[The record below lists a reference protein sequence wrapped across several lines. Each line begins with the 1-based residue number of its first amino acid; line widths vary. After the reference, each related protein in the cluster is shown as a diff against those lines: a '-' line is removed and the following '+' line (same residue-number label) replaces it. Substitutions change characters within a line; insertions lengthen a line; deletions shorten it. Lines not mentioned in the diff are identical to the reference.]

1 MSSLTVVK
9 YAPVQVQ
16 RLNCRSV
23 ELMQVKLLL
32 FLFIIT
38 IIKLVAFVQSLVNYD
53 KHVKLT
59 SKMLRVVKLPT
70 NKTTEAQSAIKMKK
84 TSWS

>member
-1 MSSLTVVK
+1 M
-9 YAPVQVQ
+9 
-16 RLNCRSV
+16 
-23 ELMQVKLLL
+23 
-32 FLFIIT
+32 
-38 IIKLVAFVQSLVNYD
+38 KLVAFVQSLVNYD